1 MKLTLEGAPERV
13 PQMRG
18 RRRRRGAYDFSG
30 SSAK

>member
-18 RRRRRGAYDFSG
+18 RRRGAYDFSG